1 MPRKKKEPSILQREN
16 SYYEYLFELYRGIPS
31 NKLKLVDGLIRE
43 AARLK
48 VSLDDLWKD
57 IAENGNTELN
67 ARGQEVERTNS
78 MIFTT
83 RDKSYRATIK
93 HLDALL
99 PGKAESKGFS
109 KLLDDDDEDE
119 DG

>member
-1 MPRKKKEPSILQREN
+1 MQREN
-16 SYYEYLFELYRGIPS
+16 NYYEYLLKLYEGIPA
-31 NKLKLVDGLIRE
+31 NKLKLVDGLLHE

-48 VSLDDLWKD
+48 VSLDDLWAD
-57 IAENGNTELN
+57 IAVNGNTELN

-99 PGKAESKGFS
+99 PGKAEAKGFS
-109 KLLDDDDEDE
+109 KLLDDEDEDE
-119 DG
+119 DR